1 MQLQSSS
8 VAFMKIYNIEVATNN
23 LPLPEQ
29 QLIDEFLN
37 SLKLPILSTFHKE
50 DLARPFILTEF
61 K

>member
-23 LPLPEQ
+23 LPLPDKQ

-50 DLARPFILTEF
+50 DLARPFILT
-61 K
+61 